1 MQVQEILQVALHH
14 LEPDQQKDLAA
25 VLPYLKSADK
35 AGFKATLVSMVK
47 SGGNER
53 IKKCL
58 QSLGA
63 IGYNALEIQA
73 WLQGSS
79 VKAPHSAMVESA
91 DAIARRQAAETNPWT
106 AVVHAPQVSPQARPV
121 VQAQKPVVH
130 VQQPLANAITAQSQ
144 PLVKPQAVTQK
155 FVQPQ
160 HEAKPKKQI
169 LHILDAP
176 AQPEHTQQL
185 LQREVQEVATA
196 APTMS
201 LASEA
206 EVRSAGVKTEKKPQ
220 DKAALRKKLAERLSD
235 GVQAK
240 KAVQVL
246 ENKQASVEEK
256 VLSNEHR
263 LDALEE
269 ALKQETEERK
279 KVTEENSKLRQEL
292 SEEEQKEKSEAAQI
306 GALAKAES
314 QDQDDQSR
322 ITALEEQNVKF
333 RTALSG
339 AARRLINL
347 EATVMESK
355 SAPEERSVKVVRHS
369 KQPAQN

>member
-1 MQVQEILQVALHH
+1 
-14 LEPDQQKDLAA
+14 
-25 VLPYLKSADK
+25 
-35 AGFKATLVSMVK
+35 
-47 SGGNER
+47 
-53 IKKCL
+53 
-58 QSLGA
+58 
-63 IGYNALEIQA
+63 
-73 WLQGSS
+73 
-79 VKAPHSAMVESA
+79 
-91 DAIARRQAAETNPWT
+91 
-106 AVVHAPQVSPQARPV
+106 
-121 VQAQKPVVH
+121 
-130 VQQPLANAITAQSQ
+130 
-144 PLVKPQAVTQK
+144 
-155 FVQPQ
+155 
-160 HEAKPKKQI
+160 
-169 LHILDAP
+169 
-176 AQPEHTQQL
+176 
-185 LQREVQEVATA
+185 
-196 APTMS
+196 MS